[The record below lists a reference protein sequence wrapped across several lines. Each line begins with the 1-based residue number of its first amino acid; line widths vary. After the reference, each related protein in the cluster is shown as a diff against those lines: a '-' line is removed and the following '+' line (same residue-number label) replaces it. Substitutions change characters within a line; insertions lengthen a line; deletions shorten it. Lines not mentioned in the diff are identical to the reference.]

1 MDLDTFLTIAWLVIG
16 IAGYASY
23 RYFSENVWL
32 KC

>member
-1 MDLDTFLTIAWLVIG
+1 MDLETFLSIVLAVIG